1 MFRNKKAVLT
11 PTVLALIA
19 FASGMLLSGCSKQLS
34 APAASTPAVQPHA
47 FTIIQA
53 QSDTYLLD
61 TVVGKVWRLEKSF
74 EGVHFVPVDVTAV
87 RGVGTGMSAEQCA
100 KSEAEFAKFGGVAS
114 CTLGIPSEKVQNA
127 TPK

>member
-1 MFRNKKAVLT
+1 MFQIRHYSAIGLIL
-11 PTVLALIA
+11 LA
-19 FASGMLLSGCSKQLS
+19 GCSKQQV
-34 APAASTPAVQPHA
+34 APVAPTTAVEAHA

-61 TVVGKVWRLEKSF
+61 TVEGKVWRLEKSL

-100 KSEAEFAKFGGVAS
+100 KAQAGFAKFGGVAL
-114 CTLGIPSEKVQNA
+114 CTLGASSDQDQRSTQK
-127 TPK
+127 